1 MKKVFIVSQVLLAIN
16 LFILI
21 IPTSILLV
29 IFSLFPSL
37 KSFENGLG
45 AYPLF
50 FIVCGITGLIVT
62 IPFSFIMIILYMWY
76 KYRAKA

>member
-1 MKKVFIVSQVLLAIN
+1 MKKIFIVSQVLLAIN

-29 IFSLFPSL
+29 IFSLFPNL
-37 KSFENGLG
+37 KSIENGLG
-45 AYPLF
+45 AYPLV

-62 IPFSFIMIILYMWY
+62 IPFSFIMIIVYMWY
-76 KYRAKA
+76 KSRAEA